1 MNFKKFCELES
12 YTWKHKFAFLQIEK
26 KLLGR
31 NTFRGYMHDVDKVVY
46 LYPLAFLLGRDS
58 EWCHM
63 RHVARRRHHTESPCV
78 KTRSDYI
85 EMIIDWE
92 CARFT
97 KPNKPLDAYQTMKK
111 FYPDLEQRLLPL
123 FKELG
128 LITR

>member
-1 MNFKKFCELES
+1 M
-12 YTWKHKFAFLQIEK
+12 
-26 KLLGR
+26 
-31 NTFRGYMHDVDKVVY
+31 Y

-63 RHVARRRHHTESPCV
+63 QHVARRRHHTESPYV

-97 KPNKPLDAYQTMKK
+97 KPDKPLDAYQTMKK